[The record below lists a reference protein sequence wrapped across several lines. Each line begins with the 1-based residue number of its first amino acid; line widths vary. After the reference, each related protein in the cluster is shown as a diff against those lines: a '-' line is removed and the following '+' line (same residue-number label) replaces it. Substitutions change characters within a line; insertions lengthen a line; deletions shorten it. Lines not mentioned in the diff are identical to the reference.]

1 MKKIL
6 ISFRIDEKLLR
17 RINEITQQARYRTT
31 SSVINSIID
40 GTLYSDEVPKQI
52 NFENIETRDDIL
64 VPSKLDIRKKIQ
76 KKWKPSLEQM
86 DALANAIIIARNSGN
101 KSANDLTTLHEILSK
116 F

>member
-31 SSVINSIID
+31 SSVINAIID

-52 NFENIETRDDIL
+52 NFENIETGEDIL
-64 VPSKLDIRKKIQ
+64 MPVSRK
-76 KKWKPSLEQM
+76 
-86 DALANAIIIARNSGN
+86 
-101 KSANDLTTLHEILSK
+101 
-116 F
+116 